1 MELCID
7 FGGTEIK
14 LAVIDGH
21 RVLASGG
28 IAVQGGPSDL
38 AAAAVEARRLLE
50 HTGAPEAVGIA
61 VPGVVEPGTGR
72 MLHANAK
79 YDFLRDLDLSAWS
92 LAEFGVPAAVEND
105 ARAALIGET
114 STGSA
119 AGTRD
124 AVLVTLGTGI
134 GTAVLMG
141 GMPLR
146 GRTGHAGILGGHLTV
161 DLDGPV
167 CPCGNI
173 GCGEALAST
182 WALGA
187 STGDDSS
194 ATPPEDEAAHAGG
207 ASTSSATQDQD
218 SATQDQDSATQD
230 QDSATRTN
238 GSATQ
243 HQESPTQD
251 RGSATRTK
259 GSATQDQDSAT
270 QDQDSATQH
279 QESPTQDQDS
289 ATQDR
294 GSAIR
299 DQGSAT
305 QAGRVTMA
313 EVFAGQA
320 HREIRERYL
329 RVWGAVVTS
338 LVHSYDPA
346 VVILS
351 GGILRAGN
359 AVSAPI
365 EAYVRAHLWP
375 SLTPPRFVVPPEP
388 ELSVARG
395 LSVLA
400 RAGHLHT
407 ATPQEEQ

>member
-7 FGGTEIK
+7 FGGTKIK

-21 RVLASGG
+21 RVLASGS
-28 IAVQGGPSDL
+28 IPVQGGPSDL

-50 HTGAPEAVGIA
+50 RTGPAEAVGIA

-79 YDFLRDLDLSAWS
+79 YDFLRDLDLKAWS
-92 LAEFGVPAAVEND
+92 LAEFGVSAAVEND

-114 STGSA
+114 SSGSA

-194 ATPPEDEAAHAGG
+194 TTQPEDEAAHAGG
-207 ASTSSATQDQD
+207 ASTSSATQY
-218 SATQDQDSATQD
+218 
-230 QDSATRTN
+230 
-238 GSATQ
+238 
-243 HQESPTQD
+243 
-251 RGSATRTK
+251 
-259 GSATQDQDSAT
+259 
-270 QDQDSATQH
+270 
-279 QESPTQDQDS
+279 QDS

-294 GSAIR
+294 GSATQHQDSATQPNNSATR

-329 RVWGAVVTS
+329 RVWGTVVTS

-351 GGILRAGN
+351 GGILRAGD

-400 RAGHLHT
+400 RAAHSHT

>member
-28 IAVQGGPSDL
+28 VAVQGGPSDL

-194 ATPPEDEAAHAGG
+194 ATQPEDEAAHVGG
-207 ASTSSATQDQD
+207 ASTSSATQYQNSATQDQD
-218 SATQDQDSATQD
+218 SATQD
-230 QDSATRTN
+230 
-238 GSATQ
+238 
-243 HQESPTQD
+243 
-251 RGSATRTK
+251 RG
-259 GSATQDQDSAT
+259 
-270 QDQDSATQH
+270 
-279 QESPTQDQDS
+279 P
-289 ATQDR
+289 
-294 GSAIR
+294 
-299 DQGSAT
+299 AT

-313 EVFAGQA
+313 EVFAGEA

-351 GGILRAGN
+351 GGILRAGD

>member
-50 HTGAPEAVGIA
+50 QTGAPEAVGIA

-194 ATPPEDEAAHAGG
+194 ATPPEDGAAHAGG
-207 ASTSSATQDQD
+207 ASTS
-218 SATQDQDSATQD
+218 
-230 QDSATRTN
+230 
-238 GSATQ
+238 
-243 HQESPTQD
+243 
-251 RGSATRTK
+251 
-259 GSATQDQDSAT
+259 SAT

-289 ATQDR
+289 ATQHQESPTQDR
-294 GSAIR
+294 GSATR
-299 DQGSAT
+299 TNGSATQPNDSATRGQGSAT

-313 EVFAGQA
+313 EVFAGEA

-351 GGILRAGN
+351 GGILRAGD